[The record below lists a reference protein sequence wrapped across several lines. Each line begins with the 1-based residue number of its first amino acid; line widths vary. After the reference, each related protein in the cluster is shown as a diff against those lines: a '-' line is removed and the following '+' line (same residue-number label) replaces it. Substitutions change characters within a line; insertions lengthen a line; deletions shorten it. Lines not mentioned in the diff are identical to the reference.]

1 MAELIRGNRR
11 ISSAAF
17 TGRAVAPS
25 AVQQPDPVTT
35 NLISQNSLQLG
46 VVASQIQ
53 GLTAQMQ
60 SVTGSLRVISNSLAV
75 QQSLERQKEAQEA
88 ELERKLA
95 EQKLRE
101 GKESQ
106 IERKMQAALVA
117 PVQKIQG
124 KVGGIMF
131 NLKQAFFTLLGGW
144 LLNQGVE
151 TINALVTGNKEKL
164 NEIKNNIIKTFLV
177 LGGLYAAISIGLKA
191 IIGTFARVG
200 FSILSAGARGLFR
213 KPFASLI
220 SFLLSGV
227 GLKAAIN
234 FLRGRGGNLASG
246 ALTSAANRPARK
258 PPTGGGT
265 QQPGGSNLAAQVT
278 QGGAT
283 GALVNTVFGD
293 GPLDE
298 RLVEGAGGGAAATL
312 ASAGTGMLFGGKGGL
327 IKSLAQIAAGIFGYS
342 MGSGAAGSAYRGM
355 MGGGDADIDSISTD
369 DAGTVNMDSVLGRGG
384 PSMSD
389 EDAVNTEEPAKYG
402 EGKITPEEGAS
413 AEGTTNTFEISGSG
427 TVNLDR
433 PVGSEGKVGDKVVD
447 PETLEYIDQE
457 KYIGKYGQLP
467 PGMISGTKKSRTVA
481 DMVSEA
487 PPEPRVNVIP
497 VPQEAPPASTVS
509 PPAAATGGG
518 VAASAPTF
526 DTNNPDNFY
535 SYLTPALFNVA

>member
-234 FLRGRGGNLASG
+234 FLKGRGGNLASG
-246 ALTSAANRPARK
+246 ALTSAANRPVRK
-258 PPTGGGT
+258 PP
-265 QQPGGSNLAAQVT
+265 
-278 QGGAT
+278 
-283 GALVNTVFGD
+283 
-293 GPLDE
+293 
-298 RLVEGAGGGAAATL
+298 AGGGAAATL

-369 DAGTVNMDSVLGRGG
+369 DAGKVNMDSVLGRGG

-413 AEGTTNTFEISGSG
+413 AEGTKNTFEISGSG

-497 VPQEAPPASTVS
+497 VPQEAPPASAVT